1 MAQGGTDSLDTDMCT
16 LTRFITERG
25 RQTGGTGEL
34 TQLLNAICTAVKAI
48 GTRVRRAGI
57 INL

>member
-1 MAQGGTDSLDTDMCT
+1 MSKEGLMDADMVT
-16 LTRFITERG
+16 LTAFTTERG

-34 TQLLNAICTAVKAI
+34 TQLFNAICTAVKAI

-57 INL
+57 MHL

>member
-1 MAQGGTDSLDTDMCT
+1 MSKDSLDTDMVT